1 MANKSATIKLRR
13 DSINKYSSYPNFIPL
28 MGEICIVDPTAT
40 SPWSKAKTIRFKVG
54 DGTTK
59 YSELPFV
66 DEVNKNFLVG
76 YVYNGSFYLD
86 AQHTQEDENLSELI
100 LYVDL
105 HTGVIYYFDGY
116 ELQPIKMTIPN
127 ADSTQPGVMKLYQT
141 LGQNIDG
148 TMSQKAITDA
158 IGSIR
163 LAVVGS
169 EEFGLVNPNDE
180 E

>member
-1 MANKSATIKLRR
+1 M
-13 DSINKYSSYPNFIPL
+13 
-28 MGEICIVDPTAT
+28 
-40 SPWSKAKTIRFKVG
+40 
-54 DGTTK
+54 
-59 YSELPFV
+59 
-66 DEVNKNFLVG
+66 
-76 YVYNGSFYLD
+76 
-86 AQHTQEDENLSELI
+86 
-100 LYVDL
+100 
-105 HTGVIYYFDGY
+105 HTGVIYYFDGN

-163 LAVVGS
+163 LSVVGS